1 MTKKHFFLLSL
12 CCWAIVGFFY
22 GLYQLKIE
30 TVLLGALRELTL
42 LPAFAG
48 GVIFPLLLLVRL
60 IQEKRN

>member
-22 GLYQLKIE
+22 GLYQFKIE
-30 TVLLGALRELTL
+30 TVLLSALRELTL

-60 IQEKRN
+60 IQEKSN